1 MAEEFTII
9 ELAKGYCEEKKSQ
22 FHSFLLPTKEKA
34 NIYDFAQ
41 ALRKEHPEMCHF
53 CMAARYRNPILS
65 EMSFDDGEPN
75 GTAGRPILNVLQMKS
90 LINVGCV
97 VMRKFGGTLL
107 GKGGLTKAY
116 LDAALDAVKNAV
128 IGKMVTQKI
137 LEGKFT
143 YPQWSRVEK
152 IALRHDSK
160 LIAQFLEDVKV
171 TMAVA
176 PDEVMVLGN
185 GINQLLNGFNPFEE
199 IGEKQVFVRV

>member
-1 MAEEFTII
+1 MTEEFTII
-9 ELAKGYCEEKKSQ
+9 ELVKGHYEEKKSQ
-22 FHSFLLPTKEKA
+22 FHSFLLPIVDKSA
-34 NIYDFAQ
+34 LYGFADS
-41 ALRKEHPEMCHF
+41 LRKNNPEMCHF
-53 CMAARYRNPILS
+53 CMAARYRNPTLS

-116 LDAALDAVKNAV
+116 SDAASDAVKNAV
-128 IGKMVTQKI
+128 IGEMVTQKI

-152 IALRHDSK
+152 IALRHDSN
-160 LIAQFLEDVKV
+160 LVAQFLEDVKV

-176 PDEVMVLGN
+176 PNEVMMLGN
-185 GINQLLNGFNPFEE
+185 EINQLLNGFNPFAE

>member
-9 ELAKGYCEEKKSQ
+9 ELAKGHYEEKKSQ
-22 FHSFLLPTKEKA
+22 FHSFLLPIGDKTKL
-34 NIYDFAQ
+34 YDFTH

-53 CMAARYRNPILS
+53 CLAARYKNPTLA
-65 EMSFDDGEPN
+65 EMSFDDGEPS

-116 LDAALDAVKNAV
+116 SDATLDAVGNAA
-128 IGKMVTQKI
+128 IGRMVTQKI

-143 YPQWSRVEK
+143 YPQWSRIEK

-176 PDEVMVLGN
+176 PDETAELSN
-185 GINQLLNGFNPFEE
+185 EINQSLNGFNPFTE

>member
-9 ELAKGYCEEKKSQ
+9 ELAKGYYEEKKSQ
-22 FHSFLLPTKEKA
+22 FHSFFLPIKDKA
-34 NIYDFAQ
+34 NIYDFTHS
-41 ALRKEHPEMCHF
+41 LRKEHPEMCHF
-53 CMAARYRNPILS
+53 CLAARYRNPILS

-75 GTAGRPILNVLQMKS
+75 GTAGRPILNVLQMKN

-116 LDAALDAVKNAV
+116 SDAALDAISNAI

-152 IALRHDSK
+152 IVFKHDPK
-160 LIAQFLEDVKV
+160 LFAKFLEDVRV
-171 TMAVA
+171 TMATN
-176 PDEVMVLGN
+176 PDEMLSLGN
-185 GINQLLNGFNPFEE
+185 EISQALNGFNPFSE
-199 IGEKQVFVRV
+199 IGQKQVFVRA